1 MKTIQMTM
9 DGELIERID
18 ARVKRLGT
26 TRSAFAREALR
37 EALRR
42 LDIDHSEAAM
52 DTTSGPATSGPFR
65 SVLTRCSAAVGGT
78 RRMDYR
84 PVGARR
90 PERRLLSQRSSL
102 AKEIE
107 RGGSLSAKST
117 RLFLWGLR
125 AEGAVSPSGESW
137 RA

>member
-42 LDIDHSEAAM
+42 LDEKDLEERHVA
-52 DTTSGPATSGPFR
+52 GYRRHP
-65 SVLTRCSAAVGGT
+65 VSAGEFDVPDA
-78 RRMDYR
+78 D
-84 PVGARR
+84 
-90 PERRLLSQRSSL
+90 L
-102 AKEIE
+102 AW
-107 RGGSLSAKST
+107 GDSA
-117 RLFLWGLR
+117 WN
-125 AEGAVSPSGESW
+125 AD
-137 RA
+137 